1 MDWLAVFRTG
11 VVLLAGGGPAMDDT
25 AVWGSAGNGSA
36 AGNWSSS
43 GSGSDGSESWSG
55 VTSQDVGSLGSGSN
69 AVDSLPWTYDQQY
82 LLFLS
87 TRVSATLSMVGASFI
102 ILSFILMRSLRKSFS
117 LRVVCYLSCCDLMVS
132 IGTPLLVGR
141 GTAPVPCPGA
151 PQRTKIWVHSPFF
164 FFFSIFYAQSCNFIP
179 MLFVDRHT
187 RTHTRTLPFRPA
199 YWINYIPWEN
209 EFSSSPW
216 CRAQSVMLQVKAG
229 QGD

>member
-132 IGTPLLVGR
+132 IGTSLLVGR

-164 FFFSIFYAQSCNFIP
+164 FYNFLCRNHAI
-179 MLFVDRHT
+179 LSRCCLLIA
-187 RTHTRTLPFRPA
+187 THTHTHTHASLPF
-199 YWINYIPWEN
+199 
-209 EFSSSPW
+209 SLLD
-216 CRAQSVMLQVKAG
+216 QLHSVG
-229 QGD
+229 E